1 MIWKKLKSVS
11 ESDKSVAISHIQERL
26 ATVEKTNAELEAR
39 VSTLE
44 KTVKQIEDQLA
55 ELEFNHKEDLE
66 NAAEFITKQLQERL
80 AILEAQANR
89 VDNLA
94 TSNRA
99 ASKDELLGLVNSL
112 ASALKSV
119 QDRIDL
125 PF

>member
-1 MIWKKLKSVS
+1 MFKWNNGQKERIVKVVVEEVKEQTSV
-11 ESDKSVAISHIQERL
+11 DERL
-26 ATVEKTNAELEAR
+26 SSLSKRILEVEDRLT
-39 VSTLE
+39 
-44 KTVKQIEDQLA
+44 
-55 ELEFNHKEDLE
+55 ELEFNLKEDLE
-66 NAAEFITKQLQERL
+66 NVEEVVTKQLQERL

-112 ASALKSV
+112 ASALKSI
-119 QDRIDL
+119 QDRMDP

>member
-1 MIWKKLKSVS
+1 MFKWNNGQKERIVKVV
-11 ESDKSVAISHIQERL
+11 VAEIKEQTNVDERL
-26 ATVEKTNAELEAR
+26 SSLSKRILEVEDRLT
-39 VSTLE
+39 
-44 KTVKQIEDQLA
+44 
-55 ELEFNHKEDLE
+55 ELEFSLKEDLE

>member
-1 MIWKKLKSVS
+1 MFKWNNGQKERIVKVVVEEVKEQTSV
-11 ESDKSVAISHIQERL
+11 DERL
-26 ATVEKTNAELEAR
+26 SSLSKRILEVEDRLT
-39 VSTLE
+39 
-44 KTVKQIEDQLA
+44 
-55 ELEFNHKEDLE
+55 ELEFNLKEDLE
-66 NAAEFITKQLQERL
+66 NVEEVVTKQLQERL

-112 ASALKSV
+112 ASALKSI
-119 QDRIDL
+119 QDRMDL

>member
-1 MIWKKLKSVS
+1 MMIWKKLKSVS
-11 ESDKSVAISHIQERL
+11 ESDKQERL

-66 NAAEFITKQLQERL
+66 HAAEFIPKQLQERL

-94 TSNRA
+94 TSTSTNS
-99 ASKDELLGLVNSL
+99 ASKDELVCLVNAL
-112 ASALKSV
+112 ASALANI
-119 QDRIDL
+119 QDRMNL